1 MGRLE
6 FSRGAHARAADLMRE
21 SLAMRVALLGPD
33 HPATRLS
40 RANLAAVLGRLG
52 RHAEA
57 ETLLREVLA
66 DAGTSTSR
74 RATAMANLAD
84 VLMNQGKLRAAEAM
98 ARDALALRADDP
110 LGEASSLSVLGQV
123 LTRLRRFPE
132 ARECLQRSLDIRV
145 TRLGAQHPHV
155 ARTRDHLAAIPD

>member
-1 MGRLE
+1 
-6 FSRGAHARAADLMRE
+6 MRE

-66 DAGTSTSR
+66 AAGTSRSR

-84 VLMNQGKLRAAEAM
+84 VLMHQGKLREAEAM
-98 ARDALALRADDP
+98 ARDALALRAEDDP

-132 ARECLQRSLDIRV
+132 ARQLLQRSLDIRV
-145 TRLGAQHPHV
+145 TRLGEQHPLV
-155 ARTRDHLAAIPD
+155 ARTRDHLAAIRD